1 MQVSYENVLYL
12 FVFVLSAKLVKSQL
26 ILIHDW
32 LKPVLPVFSPFVS
45 RIGLVVVKD
54 DMYEGI
60 DMNDTDN
67 IYQYQYIYL
76 HSTNTHL
83 HLIIRKLGMIILYN
97 HQSSVLCG
105 FE

>member
-1 MQVSYENVLYL
+1 MGVCPIFDRLPKKKVQVSYENVLYL
-12 FVFVLSAKLVKSQL
+12 FVFLVVCKIKLVKSQL
-26 ILIHDW
+26 ILIHYW

-67 IYQYQYIYL
+67 IYQYQYI
-76 HSTNTHL
+76 
-83 HLIIRKLGMIILYN
+83 
-97 HQSSVLCG
+97 
-105 FE
+105 